1 MEGLEFLVPLLNLPG
16 NVYVSLVYA
25 WYQLPGC
32 RHLRFFDYIRRIAPE
47 NHVNTIPFYEQELWR
62 RLNDSRRKDDQAIPF
77 TVWLSWS
84 TKVYIFEAILRSET
98 DVFYTL
104 DLFCHGLTE
113 PRCSYKFHMLW
124 VCKQW
129 AVFEGKNKFFLANKK
144 TYDLSRQNKFR
155 ISRQEFF
162 DKFHELNNNAC

>member
-47 NHVNTIPFYEQELWR
+47 NQVNTIPLYEQEIWQRLDEGR
-62 RLNDSRRKDDQAIPF
+62 RSEDQAIPF

-84 TKVYIFEAILRSET
+84 TKVYHFEAILRSET

-104 DLFCHGLTE
+104 DLFCYGGLTK
-113 PRCSYKFHMLW
+113 PRFHMLW

-129 AVFEGKNKFFLANKK
+129 AVFEGKNIFFLANKK
-144 TYDLSRQNKFR
+144 TYDLRHEKLCR
-155 ISRQEFF
+155 ISQQEFF
-162 DKFHELNNNAC
+162 DKFHELNNAC